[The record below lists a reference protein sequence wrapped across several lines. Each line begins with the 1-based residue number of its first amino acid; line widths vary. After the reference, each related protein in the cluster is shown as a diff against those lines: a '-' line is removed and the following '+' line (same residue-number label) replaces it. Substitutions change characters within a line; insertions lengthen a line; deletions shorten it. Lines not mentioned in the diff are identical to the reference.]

1 MRTGRWVATAAA
13 VIAGLAV
20 LGGPA
25 SALAQPAV
33 SAVEREAARQ
43 NYKEASLKFDRGDFA
58 GAVSLFEQAEAIAPI
73 WQTKFKIA
81 VCRDKLGQ
89 AAEAIRWYR
98 AFLDSNPP
106 AKLSSSIAEAEARL
120 AVLKPQ
126 VAAPPRPTVAQP
138 GQLQFAI
145 SPPNAPRLTFS
156 IDNGPAQPVV
166 AAVNVPPGHH
176 RVVIQADG
184 FNPTAAELDLP
195 SGEVRQLRLA
205 LTPAVAGRPAVVQPG
220 PGGLAPVSGDEGT
233 RRSNVP
239 AFVLMGVG
247 GAGMI
252 VGAAFGAMA
261 LKDKSNFNANPT
273 QSGADTEH
281 RDAKIADAALFG
293 GLGIAVVGVVLLA
306 TNLGGPSQ
314 QASRGFVLPYA
325 GLTGGGVTGG
335 FKF

>member
-1 MRTGRWVATAAA
+1 MRTGRWLATAAA

-43 NYKEASLKFDRGDFA
+43 NYKEASLKFERGDYA

-106 AKLSSSIAEAEARL
+106 AKLASSVAEAQARL
-120 AVLKPQ
+120 AELKPA
-126 VAAPPRPTVAQP
+126 VAAPPRPTVTVAQP

-145 SPPNAPRLTFS
+145 SPANAPRLSFS
-156 IDNGPAQPVV
+156 IDNGAAQPFA
-166 AAVNVPPGHH
+166 AAVNLPPGHH

-184 FNPTAAELDLP
+184 FNPTAAELDSALGPGEAESALP
-195 SGEVRQLRLA
+195 SRRRW
-205 LTPAVAGRPAVVQPG
+205 PASPRSCS
-220 PGGLAPVSGDEGT
+220 LAPAGSRPWRGT
-233 RRSNVP
+233 RAPGARTCRRS
-239 AFVLMGVG
+239 
-247 GAGMI
+247 
-252 VGAAFGAMA
+252 
-261 LKDKSNFNANPT
+261 S
-273 QSGADTEH
+273 
-281 RDAKIADAALFG
+281 
-293 GLGIAVVGVVLLA
+293 
-306 TNLGGPSQ
+306 
-314 QASRGFVLPYA
+314 
-325 GLTGGGVTGG
+325 
-335 FKF
+335 